1 MNIALI
7 GSGSWGTA
15 VAGLVAAQADSVIM
29 WAHSAVT
36 ADGIN
41 RSHRNPRYLVDYDL
55 PSNVSA
61 SPDLAACL
69 DQADAVIFAVPSTHL
84 RSVAHDAAPFIDPEA
99 PVLCLTKGI
108 EPDSGL
114 LMSDVIASEI
124 GNSRRVAALSG
135 PNHAEEICRGA
146 LSAAVVACSDES
158 VATVF
163 KDLLIGP
170 AFRVYISNDMVG
182 VETCGA
188 MKNVIAI
195 VCGVAA
201 GTGAG
206 DNTLALIMTRGLAEI
221 SRVVH
226 AKGGQAITCM
236 GLAGMGDLIAT
247 CTSPHSRNRTFG
259 EAFAHGVSLDEYQ
272 NKTHMVVE
280 GAAAAQSVSQLA
292 RSLSVDAPLTFALD
306 NALYHGVSL
315 QEAWGSLTE
324 RVPYQEFYGLSD
336 SFERN

>member
-1 MNIALI
+1 MKIALI

-15 VAGLVAAQADSVIM
+15 VAGMAAARADEVCM
-29 WAHSAVT
+29 WAHSVVT

-41 RSHRNPRYLVDYDL
+41 GEHRNPRYLVDYEL

-61 SPDLAACL
+61 TCDIAAAL
-69 DQADAVIFAVPSTHL
+69 EGADGVIFAVPSAHL
-84 RSVAHDAAPFIDPEA
+84 RAMAHESAPYIARDT

-124 GNSRRVAALSG
+124 AAPERVAALSG

-146 LSAAVVACSDES
+146 LSAAVIACKTE
-158 VATVF
+158 ACARFF
-163 KDLLIGP
+163 KDLLISST
-170 AFRVYISNDMVG
+170 FRVYITDDMVG

-195 VCGVAA
+195 VCGISA
-201 GTGAG
+201 GSGAG

-226 AKGGQAITCM
+226 AQGGQAITCM

-247 CTSPHSRNRTFG
+247 CTSEHSRNRSFG
-259 EAFAHGVSLDEYQ
+259 VAFARGTSLDEYQ
-272 NKTHMVVE
+272 ERTHMVVE
-280 GAAAAQSVSQLA
+280 GAAAARSVSQLA
-292 RSLSVDAPLTFALD
+292 RALGVDAPLTFALEETLYRGLTLD
-306 NALYHGVSL
+306 EALGK
-315 QEAWGSLTE
+315 LTG
-324 RVPYQEFYGLSD
+324 RIPQQEFYGLAD
-336 SFERN
+336 